1 MRTHFV
7 RLLVLV
13 ALSIPAT
20 ALAQGQSKPAP
31 TKASPAKATKPA
43 KPAKPA
49 KATGPQKVKQIDIT
63 EGDDVEGGIAGATG
77 TDITVVGP
85 VVHSSLLRLRLDF
98 NDHLIRS
105 ADRL

>member
-31 TKASPAKATKPA
+31 TKASPAKAT